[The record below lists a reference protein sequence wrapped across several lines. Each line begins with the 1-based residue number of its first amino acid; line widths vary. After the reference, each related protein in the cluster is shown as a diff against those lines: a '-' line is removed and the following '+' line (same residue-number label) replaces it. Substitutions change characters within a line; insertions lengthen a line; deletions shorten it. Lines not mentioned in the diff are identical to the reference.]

1 MYEHPCLIG
10 SWFVEGLGFGLL
22 GREDIA
28 KEDLFDIFGLDARA
42 LNGS

>member
-1 MYEHPCLIG
+1 
-10 SWFVEGLGFGLL
+10 LGFGLL

-42 LNGS
+42 LNGSYKTVRSKCK